1 MEIKDMNNN
10 ELFRRY
16 SELRIEIDTKY
27 SEKKQLEKEMENRL
41 RDGRLGGN
49 D

>member
-1 MEIKDMNNN
+1 MEIKDLDNNA
-10 ELFRRY
+10 LFRRY

-27 SEKKQLEKEMENRL
+27 LEKKQLEEELKNRL